1 MTCQDIISL
10 RFNNDSQ
17 FPLVL
22 GIGHLMRFV
31 LALFAACCLLLT
43 VSTGAAA
50 GSSVSFEPSPTEV
63 AVEHHEGDG
72 DQVPDCPV
80 NSGTHHHHSSCSA
93 HQLAATD
100 ALAMLTS
107 AWSNERM
114 LAMTQE
120 LLPPGLRP
128 SFEPHPPKA

>member
-50 GSSVSFEPSPTEV
+50 SPSVAFEPSPTEV
-63 AVEHHEGDG
+63 ALEHHEGDG

-93 HQLAATD
+93 HQLAATND
-100 ALAMLTS
+100 LAALMCE
-107 AWSNERM
+107 WSDDPM
-114 LAMTQE
+114 LAMAQVI
-120 LLPPGLRP
+120 LPLGVRP